1 MKTFMASPATID
13 RKWYV
18 VDAEGQ
24 TLGRLASEVAKV
36 LISKEE
42 LHEQIK
48 EVASKINNDYAG
60 EEVLFV
66 GILKG
71 CIHFYSD
78 LTREITIPMTMDF
91 MAISSYGAGTTSSG
105 EVKMLKD
112 LDKSICGK
120 NVIIVEDIIDSGN
133 TLSYL
138 KRLLSSR
145 QPKSI
150 KICTLLDKPSRRKV
164 DLDPDYC
171 CFTIPDE
178 FVFGYGLDVDQQYRN
193 EKDIYILDP
202 ADYPEE

>member
-1 MKTFMASPATID
+1 MLT
-13 RKWYV
+13 
-18 VDAEGQ
+18 EH
-24 TLGRLASEVAKV
+24 AKI
-36 LISKEE
+36 LISENDLKIK
-42 LHEQIK
+42 IK
-48 EVASKINNDYAG
+48 EVAEKITADYNG

-78 LTREITIPMTMDF
+78 LTREVSLPLTMDF
-91 MAISSYGAGTTSSG
+91 MAISSYGSGTTSSG

-164 DLDPDYC
+164 DLNPDYC

-178 FVFGYGLDVDQQYRN
+178 FVFGYGLDVDQKYRN
-193 EKDIYILDP
+193 LKDIYILAP
-202 ADYPEE
+202 EDYPKE

>member
-1 MKTFMASPATID
+1 MKKRALCGILFLSFLLHSISFLEENMKKDFARVLLSREEI
-13 RKWYV
+13 
-18 VDAEGQ
+18 AE
-24 TLGRLASEVAKV
+24 K
-36 LISKEE
+36 
-42 LHEQIK
+42 IK
-48 EVASKINNDYAG
+48 EVAARITEDYKG
-60 EEVLFV
+60 ESVLFV

-71 CIHFYSD
+71 SIHFYSD
-78 LTREITIPMTMDF
+78 LTREIDLPLTMDF

-112 LDKSICGK
+112 LDKTINGK
-120 NVIIVEDIIDSGN
+120 NVIIVEDIVDSGN

-164 DLDPDYC
+164 DLVPDYC

-178 FVFGYGLDVDQQYRN
+178 FVVGYGLDYDEIYRN
-193 EKDIYILDP
+193 EKDIYVLDP
-202 ADYPEE
+202 SVYTK

>member
-1 MKTFMASPATID
+1 MNKDLST
-13 RKWYV
+13 
-18 VDAEGQ
+18 
-24 TLGRLASEVAKV
+24 VAKV
-36 LISKEE
+36 LITEN
-42 LHEQIK
+42 QIK
-48 EVASKINNDYAG
+48 ERIVELANQITEDYNG

-78 LTREITIPMTMDF
+78 LTREVKLPLTMDF
-91 MAISSYGAGTTSSG
+91 MAISSYGTGTSSSG

-150 KICTLLDKPSRRKV
+150 KICTLLDKPSRRKA
-164 DLDPDYC
+164 DIKSDYC

-178 FVFGYGLDVDQQYRN
+178 FVFGYGLDVDQFYRGK
-193 EKDIYILDP
+193 KDIYILDP
-202 ADYPEE
+202 KDYPNE

>member
-1 MKTFMASPATID
+1 MNKD
-13 RKWYV
+13 
-18 VDAEGQ
+18 
-24 TLGRLASEVAKV
+24 LAKV
-36 LISKEE
+36 LISAKEISERINE
-42 LHEQIK
+42 LGAQIS
-48 EVASKINNDYAG
+48 ADYNG

-78 LTREITIPMTMDF
+78 LTRAVDLPLTMDF

-120 NVIIVEDIIDSGN
+120 NIIIVEDIIDSGN

-164 DLDPDYC
+164 DIQPDYC

-178 FVFGYGLDVDQQYRN
+178 FVFGYGLDVDQHYRN

-202 ADYPEE
+202 KDYPEA

>member
-1 MKTFMASPATID
+1 MLTEHAQI
-13 RKWYV
+13 
-18 VDAEGQ
+18 
-24 TLGRLASEVAKV
+24 
-36 LISKEE
+36 LISESEIKAKLKE
-42 LHEQIK
+42 LG
-48 EVASKINNDYAG
+48 AKISEDYKG
-60 EEVLFV
+60 EDVLFV

-78 LTREITIPMTMDF
+78 LTREISIPMTMDF
-91 MAISSYGAGTTSSG
+91 MAISSYGSGTTSSG

-138 KRLLSSR
+138 KRLLESR
-145 QPKSI
+145 KPKSV

-164 DLDPDYC
+164 NIQPDYC

-193 EKDIYILDP
+193 LKDIYILDP
-202 ADYPEE
+202 KDYPQE

>member
-1 MKTFMASPATID
+1 MNL
-13 RKWYV
+13 
-18 VDAEGQ
+18 E
-24 TLGRLASEVAKV
+24 LAKV
-36 LISKEE
+36 LIS
-42 LHEQIK
+42 EQDLKSRIK
-48 EVASKINNDYAG
+48 EVAKTISADYQG

-78 LTREITIPMTMDF
+78 LTREVELPLTMDF

-145 QPKSI
+145 QPKSV

-164 DLDPDYC
+164 DINPDYC

-193 EKDIYILDP
+193 LKDIYILNP
-202 ADYPEE
+202 EDYPEE

>member
-1 MKTFMASPATID
+1 MNK
-13 RKWYV
+13 
-18 VDAEGQ
+18 E
-24 TLGRLASEVAKV
+24 LARV
-36 LISKEE
+36 LITEDDIKAR
-42 LHEQIK
+42 IK
-48 EVASKINNDYAG
+48 ELGKQITADYEG
-60 EEVLFV
+60 ESVLFV

-78 LTREITIPMTMDF
+78 LTREINLPLTMDF

-164 DLDPDYC
+164 DLTPDYC

-178 FVFGYGLDVDQQYRN
+178 FVFGYGLDVDQFYRN

-202 ADYPEE
+202 ENYPEE

>member
-1 MKTFMASPATID
+1 MNKN
-13 RKWYV
+13 
-18 VDAEGQ
+18 
-24 TLGRLASEVAKV
+24 LAEVAKV
-36 LISKEE
+36 MISEE
-42 LHEQIK
+42 DIKAKIK
-48 EVASKINNDYAG
+48 EVARKITNDYLG

-66 GILKG
+66 CILKG
-71 CIHFYSD
+71 SVLFYSD
-78 LTREITIPMTMDF
+78 LVREIKLPLTMDF
-91 MAISSYGAGTTSSG
+91 MAISSYGSGTSSSG

-120 NVIIVEDIIDSGN
+120 NVVIVEDIIDSGN

-138 KRLLSSR
+138 KRVLSSR

-164 DLDPDYC
+164 DIQPDYC

-178 FVFGYGLDVDQQYRN
+178 FVFGYGLDVDQYYRN

-202 ADYPEE
+202 EDYPE

>member
-1 MKTFMASPATID
+1 MKKDLTA
-13 RKWYV
+13 
-18 VDAEGQ
+18 
-24 TLGRLASEVAKV
+24 VAKV
-36 LISKEE
+36 LISENEIKEK
-42 LHEQIK
+42 LK
-48 EVASKINNDYAG
+48 EVAGKICADYEG
-60 EEVLFV
+60 EDVLFV

-71 CIHFYSD
+71 SVIFFAD
-78 LTREITIPMTMDF
+78 LVREINLPLTMDF
-91 MAISSYGAGTTSSG
+91 MAISSYGVGTTSSG

-120 NVIIVEDIIDSGN
+120 NVVIVEDIIDSGN

-164 DLDPDYC
+164 DLQPDYC

-178 FVFGYGLDVDQQYRN
+178 FVFGYGLDVDQFYRN
-193 EKDIYILDP
+193 VKDIYILDP
-202 ADYPEE
+202 EDYPEE

>member
-1 MKTFMASPATID
+1 MKKDF
-13 RKWYV
+13 
-18 VDAEGQ
+18 
-24 TLGRLASEVAKV
+24 AKI
-36 LISKEE
+36 LISREE
-42 LHEQIK
+42 IAEKIK
-48 EVASKINNDYAG
+48 EVAAKITEDYKG
-60 EEVLFV
+60 EHVLFV

-71 CIHFYSD
+71 SIHFYSD
-78 LTREITIPMTMDF
+78 LTREIDLPLTMDF

-112 LDKSICGK
+112 LDKTINGK

-164 DLDPDYC
+164 SIDPDYC

-178 FVFGYGLDVDQQYRN
+178 FVVGYGLDYDEIYRN
-193 EKDIYILDP
+193 EKDIYVLDP
-202 ADYPEE
+202 SVYSE

>member
-1 MKTFMASPATID
+1 MLT
-13 RKWYV
+13 
-18 VDAEGQ
+18 EH
-24 TLGRLASEVAKV
+24 AKI
-36 LISKEE
+36 LISENDLKTK
-42 LHEQIK
+42 IK
-48 EVASKINNDYAG
+48 EVAEKITADYNG

-78 LTREITIPMTMDF
+78 LTREVSLPLTMDF
-91 MAISSYGAGTTSSG
+91 MAISSYGSGTTSSG

-164 DLDPDYC
+164 DLNPDYC

-178 FVFGYGLDVDQQYRN
+178 FVFGYGLDVDQKYRN
-193 EKDIYILDP
+193 LKDIYILAP
-202 ADYPEE
+202 EDYPKE

>member
-1 MKTFMASPATID
+1 MLTERAQI
-13 RKWYV
+13 
-18 VDAEGQ
+18 
-24 TLGRLASEVAKV
+24 
-36 LISKEE
+36 LISENEIKAKLKE
-42 LHEQIK
+42 LG
-48 EVASKINNDYAG
+48 AKISEDYKG
-60 EEVLFV
+60 EDVLFV

-78 LTREITIPMTMDF
+78 LTREISIPMTMDF
-91 MAISSYGAGTTSSG
+91 MAISSYGAGTSSSG

-138 KRLLSSR
+138 KRLLESR
-145 QPKSI
+145 KPKSV

-164 DLDPDYC
+164 DIQPDYC

-178 FVFGYGLDVDQQYRN
+178 FVFGYGLDVDQHYRN

-202 ADYPEE
+202 KDYPQE

>member
-1 MKTFMASPATID
+1 MRND
-13 RKWYV
+13 
-18 VDAEGQ
+18 
-24 TLGRLASEVAKV
+24 LAKVAKV
-36 LISKEE
+36 LISEE
-42 LHEQIK
+42 EIKQKIK
-48 EVASKINNDYAG
+48 EVAATISSDYQG
-60 EEVLFV
+60 EEILFV

-78 LTREITIPMTMDF
+78 LTREIRSPLTMDF

-105 EVKMLKD
+105 EVKVLKD
-112 LDKSICGK
+112 LDKTINGK
-120 NVIIVEDIIDSGN
+120 HVIIVEDIIDSGN

-164 DLDPDYC
+164 DLSPDYC

-178 FVFGYGLDVDQQYRN
+178 FVFGYGLDVDQLYRN

-202 ADYPEE
+202 KDYPNE

>member
-1 MKTFMASPATID
+1 MKKDF
-13 RKWYV
+13 
-18 VDAEGQ
+18 
-24 TLGRLASEVAKV
+24 AKI
-36 LISKEE
+36 LISRDEIATK
-42 LHEQIK
+42 IK
-48 EVASKINNDYAG
+48 EIANRITEDYKG
-60 EEVLFV
+60 ESVLFV
-66 GILKG
+66 CILKG
-71 CIHFYSD
+71 SVHFYSD
-78 LTREITIPMTMDF
+78 LTREIDLPLTMDF

-112 LDKSICGK
+112 LDKTINGK

-164 DLDPDYC
+164 DIDPDYC

-193 EKDIYILDP
+193 LKDIYILDP
-202 ADYPEE
+202 KDYPQE

>member
-1 MKTFMASPATID
+1 MKKDLS
-13 RKWYV
+13 K
-18 VDAEGQ
+18 
-24 TLGRLASEVAKV
+24 VAKI
-36 LISKEE
+36 LISEDEIKCKVKE
-42 LHEQIK
+42 L
-48 EVASKINNDYAG
+48 ADKITRDYQG

-78 LTREITIPMTMDF
+78 LTREIDLPLTMDF
-91 MAISSYGAGTTSSG
+91 MSISSYGAGTSSSG
-105 EVKMLKD
+105 EVKLLKD

-145 QPKSI
+145 QPKSV
-150 KICTLLDKPSRRKV
+150 KICTLLDKPERRKV
-164 DLDPDYC
+164 DIEPDYC

-178 FVFGYGLDVDQQYRN
+178 FVFGYGLDVDQMYRGLKN
-193 EKDIYILDP
+193 IYILDP

>member
-1 MKTFMASPATID
+1 MKKDLTA
-13 RKWYV
+13 
-18 VDAEGQ
+18 
-24 TLGRLASEVAKV
+24 VAKV
-36 LISKEE
+36 LISENEIKEK
-42 LHEQIK
+42 LK
-48 EVASKINNDYAG
+48 EVAGKICADYEG
-60 EEVLFV
+60 EDVLFV

-71 CIHFYSD
+71 SVIFFAD
-78 LTREITIPMTMDF
+78 LVREINLPLTMDF

-120 NVIIVEDIIDSGN
+120 NVVIVEDIIDSGN

-164 DLDPDYC
+164 DLQPDYC

-178 FVFGYGLDVDQQYRN
+178 FVFGYGLDVDQLYRN
-193 EKDIYILDP
+193 VKDIYILDP
-202 ADYPEE
+202 EDYPEE

>member
-1 MKTFMASPATID
+1 MKKRALCGILFLSFLLHSISFLEENMKKDFARVLLSREEI
-13 RKWYV
+13 
-18 VDAEGQ
+18 AE
-24 TLGRLASEVAKV
+24 K
-36 LISKEE
+36 
-42 LHEQIK
+42 IK
-48 EVASKINNDYAG
+48 EVAARITEDYNG
-60 EEVLFV
+60 ESVLFV

-71 CIHFYSD
+71 SIHFYSD
-78 LTREITIPMTMDF
+78 LTREIDLPLTMDF

-112 LDKSICGK
+112 LDKTINGK
-120 NVIIVEDIIDSGN
+120 NVIIVEDIVDSGN

-164 DLDPDYC
+164 DLVPDYC

-178 FVFGYGLDVDQQYRN
+178 FVVGYGLDYDEVYRN
-193 EKDIYILDP
+193 EKDIYVLDP
-202 ADYPEE
+202 SVYTK

>member
-1 MKTFMASPATID
+1 MLTE
-13 RKWYV
+13 R
-18 VDAEGQ
+18 
-24 TLGRLASEVAKV
+24 AKI
-36 LISKEE
+36 LISENDIKAK
-42 LHEQIK
+42 IK
-48 EVASKINNDYAG
+48 EIADQISADYNG
-60 EEVLFV
+60 ESVLFV

-78 LTREITIPMTMDF
+78 LTREVRLPLTMDF
-91 MAISSYGAGTTSSG
+91 MAISSYGSGTTSSG

-164 DLDPDYC
+164 DIDPDYC
-171 CFTIPDE
+171 CFSIPDE
-178 FVFGYGLDVDQQYRN
+178 FVFGYGLDVDQLYRN

-202 ADYPEE
+202 KDYPKE

>member
-1 MKTFMASPATID
+1 MLTERAQI
-13 RKWYV
+13 
-18 VDAEGQ
+18 
-24 TLGRLASEVAKV
+24 
-36 LISKEE
+36 LISENEIKAKLKE
-42 LHEQIK
+42 LG
-48 EVASKINNDYAG
+48 AKISEDYKG
-60 EEVLFV
+60 EDVLFV

-78 LTREITIPMTMDF
+78 LTREISIPMTMDF

-138 KRLLSSR
+138 KRLLESR
-145 QPKSI
+145 KPKSV

-164 DLDPDYC
+164 DIQPDYC

-178 FVFGYGLDVDQQYRN
+178 FVFGYGLDVDQYYRN

-202 ADYPEE
+202 KDYPQE

>member
-1 MKTFMASPATID
+1 MLT
-13 RKWYV
+13 
-18 VDAEGQ
+18 EH
-24 TLGRLASEVAKV
+24 AKI
-36 LISKEE
+36 LISENDLKTK
-42 LHEQIK
+42 IK
-48 EVASKINNDYAG
+48 EVAEKITADYNG

-78 LTREITIPMTMDF
+78 LTREVSLPLTMDF
-91 MAISSYGAGTTSSG
+91 MAISSYGSGTTSSG

-164 DLDPDYC
+164 DLNPDYC

-178 FVFGYGLDVDQQYRN
+178 FVFGYGLDVDQKYRN
-193 EKDIYILDP
+193 MKDIYILAP
-202 ADYPEE
+202 EDYPKE

>member
-1 MKTFMASPATID
+1 MNKELARILI
-13 RKWYV
+13 
-18 VDAEGQ
+18 AEGEIKA
-24 TLGRLASEVAKV
+24 R
-36 LISKEE
+36 
-42 LHEQIK
+42 IK
-48 EVASKINNDYAG
+48 ELGKQITADYEG
-60 EEVLFV
+60 ESVLFV

-78 LTREITIPMTMDF
+78 LTREINLPLTMDF

-120 NVIIVEDIIDSGN
+120 HVIIVEDIIDSGN

-164 DLDPDYC
+164 DLTPDYC

-178 FVFGYGLDVDQQYRN
+178 FVFGYGLDVDQLYRN

-202 ADYPEE
+202 ENYPKE

>member
-1 MKTFMASPATID
+1 MLTE
-13 RKWYV
+13 R
-18 VDAEGQ
+18 
-24 TLGRLASEVAKV
+24 AKI
-36 LISKEE
+36 LISEHDLKSK
-42 LHEQIK
+42 IK
-48 EVASKINNDYAG
+48 EIANKISADYNG

-78 LTREITIPMTMDF
+78 LTREINLPLTMDF
-91 MAISSYGAGTTSSG
+91 MAISSYGAGTSSSG

-164 DLDPDYC
+164 NLDPDYC

-178 FVFGYGLDVDQQYRN
+178 FVFGYGLDVDQKYRN
-193 EKDIYILDP
+193 LKDIYILAP
-202 ADYPEE
+202 EDYPKE